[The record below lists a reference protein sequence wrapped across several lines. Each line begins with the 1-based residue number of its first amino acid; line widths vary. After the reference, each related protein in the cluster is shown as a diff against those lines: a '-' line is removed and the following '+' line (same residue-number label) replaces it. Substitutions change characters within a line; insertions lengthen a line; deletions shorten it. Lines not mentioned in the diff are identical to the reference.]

1 MAQFGNTFDKY
12 DASTAN
18 REDLSDM
25 IFDVSPSETP
35 ILSMMGKSKAK
46 STLHEWLTDALAA
59 AAMNHAI
66 EGDDADTSADALTTR
81 TRINNITPILKKKI
95 VVSGTQ
101 EDGMDAAGITSEMAH
116 QESKKMKEI
125 KLDLEYMIMNGG
137 ETNGIGNIR
146 VAGNA
151 TTAREMSSL
160 QCYIATNSSVGA
172 LGAASAG
179 TGADAMTSGT
189 DRAFTETITG
199 SVLSS
204 CFTNGANPTVLAV
217 DAVGKGLVSDFTG
230 GSTRYVDTN
239 TKELIHSIDVY
250 VGDYHTLKVVPCRQ
264 CPGEIAYFLDPKYLK
279 LAELRSLQSYDLA
292 KTGDNVKREMV
303 WECTLEVCNEKAHGI
318 AGDLGG

>member
-1 MAQFGNTFDKY
+1 MTQVAETFDKY

-25 IFDVSPSETP
+25 IFDVSPDETP
-35 ILSMMGKSKAK
+35 VLSMMGKSKAK

-59 AAMNHAI
+59 AKMNHAI
-66 EGDDADTSADALTTR
+66 EGDDSQDGDALSTR
-81 TRINNITPILKKKI
+81 TRINNLTPILKKKMT
-95 VVSGTQ
+95 VSGTQ
-101 EDGMDAAGITSEMAH
+101 EDGMDPAGITSEMAH

-137 ETNGIGNIR
+137 ETDGIGNIR

-160 QCYIATNSSVGA
+160 QCYISTNSDVGS
-172 LGAASAG
+172 LGNAS
-179 TGADAMTSGT
+179 TGDGSDAMGSGT
-189 DRAFTETITG
+189 DRPISETIVG
-199 SVLSS
+199 NVLTD

-217 DAVGKGLVSDFTG
+217 DAVAKGLISDFDG

-239 TKELIHSIDVY
+239 TKELVHSIDVY

-264 CPGEIAYFLDPKYLK
+264 CPNEIAYFLDPKYLK
-279 LAELRSLQSYDLA
+279 LAELRPLQSYDLA